1 MANKQ
6 NNSNKQDKCL
16 HPVKALKIE
25 KNMSASDLVSGMKG
39 TAYNA
44 RCLGEA
50 GEIWLEACKDKSIK
64 KFLGLAG
71 AQVPA
76 GMKQIIIDMVDKG
89 MIDVFVTTGANLTHD
104 LIEALGFHHYQGLSE
119 IDDSKLNKL
128 GLDRIYDV
136 YMKSEVYQHLEAWF
150 VENFDKINSENNS
163 EFLFKLGE
171 LLSKAEHGKNS
182 ILAICYRKNVPI
194 FCPALSDSGI
204 GLMIWNM
211 LIKKKKPMM
220 NDYND
225 LNKMI
230 DIAWTNKKKAVFY
243 INGGFPK
250 NYIQQAMQFSSP
262 AQLGVQIKTDD
273 ASYGGSTGAP
283 LKEGV
288 SWGKMSSQ
296 GRFIDVTCDSTI
308 ALPLIYAYVLDN
320 L

>member
-1 MANKQ
+1 MAEKGRL
-6 NNSNKQDKCL
+6 K
-16 HPVKALKIE
+16 PVDQIKVE
-25 KNMSASDLVSGMKG
+25 KNVKASDLVKGLGG

-44 RCLGEA
+44 RALSEGA
-50 GEIWLEACKDKSIK
+50 EIWLEACKQGYK

-71 AQVPA
+71 AQVPG
-76 GMKQIIIDMVDKG
+76 GMKQIIIDMIDQG

-104 LIEALGFHHYQGLSE
+104 LIEALGFSHYQGSDE
-119 IDDSKLNKL
+119 CDDSRLNKE
-128 GLDRIYDV
+128 GWDRIYNV
-136 YMKSEVYQHLEAWF
+136 YMPGKVYEQLEKWF
-150 VENFDKINSENNS
+150 VENFDKINSESNS
-163 EFLFKLGE
+163 EFLFKIGE
-171 LLSKAEHGKNS
+171 ILDKTQGKGRNS
-182 ILAICYRKNVPI
+182 ILATCFRKKIPV

-211 LIKKKKPMM
+211 LIRKKKPLM

-230 DIAWTNKKKAVFY
+230 DIAWVSKKKAVFY

-262 AQLGVQIKTDD
+262 ASLGVQIKTDD

-283 LKEGV
+283 LREGI
-288 SWGKMSSQ
+288 SWGKMSSK
-296 GRFIDVTCDSTI
+296 GKFVDIACDSTI
-308 ALPLIYAYVLDN
+308 ALPLILAFLKDK

>member
-1 MANKQ
+1 MTEKL
-6 NNSNKQDKCL
+6 K
-16 HPVKALKIE
+16 PVDQIKIE
-25 KNMSASDLVSGMKG
+25 KDMKASELVSKLKG

-44 RCLGEA
+44 RALGEA
-50 GEIWLEACKDKSIK
+50 GEIWLAACREKGCK

-71 AQVPA
+71 AQVPG
-76 GMKQIIIDMVDKG
+76 GMKQIIIDMLEQQ

-104 LIEALGFHHYQGLSE
+104 LVEALGFSHYQGESE
-119 IDDSKLNKL
+119 IDDAKLNKQ
-128 GLDRIYDV
+128 GLDRIYNV
-136 YMKSEVYQHLEAWF
+136 YMKSEVYKKLELWF
-150 VENFDKINSENNS
+150 IENFDKINSESNS
-163 EFLFKLGE
+163 EFLFKIGQILDSG
-171 LLSKAEHGKNS
+171 KGKNS
-182 ILAICYRKNVPI
+182 ILATCFRKNIPI

-211 LIKKKKPMM
+211 VIRKKKPLM

-230 DIAWTNKKKAVFY
+230 DIAWKEKKKAVFY

-262 AQLGVQIKTDD
+262 AMMGVQIKTDD

-283 LKEGV
+283 LKEGI

-296 GRFIDVTCDSTI
+296 GKFVDVICDSTI
-308 ALPLIYAYVLDN
+308 ALPLVYSYVLDN
-320 L
+320 LK